1 VLETEVPKVP
11 ELLRNGVSARA
22 RVVNVV
28 DERVVGPVTRSRLTL
43 RVEPDGTDGF
53 EAVIRHAFPTPATR
67 AAVRVGGSV
76 AVRYDRDDHHRVLR
90 DPDGDKGPEPA

>member
-1 VLETEVPKVP
+1 VPKVP
-11 ELLRNGVSARA
+11 ELLRSGVSARA

-28 DERVVGPVTRSRLTL
+28 DERIVGPVTRSRLTL

-53 EAVIRHAFPTPATR
+53 EVVIRHAFPTPATR

-76 AVRYDRDDHHRVLR
+76 AVRYDRDDHHRVLL
-90 DPDGDKGPEPA
+90 DPDGGPGTAAT